1 MKLIRERKQARL
13 LPLPDISNVDDTETM
28 HTESVPTTSTII
40 TKENSEELKT
50 DSTKPAEIS
59 NPCIICCQDE
69 KRLACIPCG
78 HFTACVPCS
87 HALRT
92 CPICRREI
100 EAFVR
105 IYI

>member
-1 MKLIRERKQARL
+1 MKLIRERKQSGLSSAPVL
-13 LPLPDISNVDDTETM
+13 SNGA
-28 HTESVPTTSTII
+28 
-40 TKENSEELKT
+40 NSETVQNQSTPAPIIKETLKASEAS
-50 DSTKPAEIS
+50 STKDSSAS

-78 HFTACVPCS
+78 HFTTCVPCS
-87 HALRT
+87 HAMRT